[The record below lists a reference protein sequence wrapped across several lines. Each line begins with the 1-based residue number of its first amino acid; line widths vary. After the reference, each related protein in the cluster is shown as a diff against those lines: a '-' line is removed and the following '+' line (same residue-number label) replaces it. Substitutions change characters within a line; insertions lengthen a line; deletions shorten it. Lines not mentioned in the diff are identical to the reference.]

1 MGWAWW
7 MMNYIL
13 WDGGGW
19 DDCGEG
25 NFVLI
30 FSRQIDTR
38 LIRVDG
44 CRHGD
49 GAQSWAYGL
58 S

>member
-1 MGWAWW
+1 

-49 GAQSWAYGL
+49 GAQS
-58 S
+58 